1 MGGRT
6 AVANE
11 WLAARL
17 AMGHASY
24 VSALVNQTLRDAKAR
39 RMVER
44 LEREF
49 AGREAAGGS
58 GGGSV
63 RSTARRESRAREHP
77 S

>member
-1 MGGRT
+1 MLVRRCT
-6 AVANE
+6 AVPNE

-24 VSALVNQTLRDAKAR
+24 VSTLVNRTLRDAKAR

-49 AGREAAGGS
+49 AGLGAVGGS
-58 GGGSV
+58 AAD
-63 RSTARRESRAREHP
+63 RSALPPAGWL
-77 S
+77 